1 MIIMFLNMTQRVMYS
16 DYVVKKCYD
25 GDAEGKSSDDDDR
38 L

>member
-1 MIIMFLNMTQRVMYS
+1 MIIMFLNMSQRLMYS

-25 GDAEGKSSDDDDR
+25 EGKSSDDDDR